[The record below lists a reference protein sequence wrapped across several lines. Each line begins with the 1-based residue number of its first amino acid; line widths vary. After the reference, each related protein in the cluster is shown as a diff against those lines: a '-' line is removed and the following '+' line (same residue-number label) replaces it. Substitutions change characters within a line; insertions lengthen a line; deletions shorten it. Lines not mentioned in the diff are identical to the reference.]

1 MKTLFMGCGCLTLI
15 ILLVGGG
22 AAWFGWKT
30 VQTMPPDAKRE
41 VLFPANRAL
50 IERIDAIISSTDN
63 LDDLPKRLAESID
76 DQAVIY
82 LRLEDLATGW
92 KQDAFKRRVWDSQS
106 ITTWNG
112 AGWGTLTGKFEKRDI
127 RVIETRERT
136 KKGYEIQYT
145 LYLDHSAK
153 IEK

>member
-22 AAWFGWKT
+22 VAYFGWQT
-30 VQTMPPDAKRE
+30 IGTMPPDAKRE
-41 VLFPANRAL
+41 VLFPANRGL
-50 IERIDAIISSTDN
+50 IERIDAIIAGTEN
-63 LDDLPKRLAESID
+63 LDDLPKALSEGID
-76 DQAVIY
+76 DRKVLY

-92 KQDAFKRRVWDSQS
+92 KQDAIKRQVWDGQS

-112 AGWGTLTGKFEKRDI
+112 AGWGTLTGKFDRRDI

-136 KKGYEIQYT
+136 KKGHEIQYT
-145 LYLDHSAK
+145 LYLDHQK
-153 IEK
+153 